1 MSLITSAFKVALAG
15 TQTHVPWP
23 VSLSDCQDWG
33 WHLLCQW
40 LQWWEN
46 IGWDGL
52 SSTRGVDVCSGPDL
66 KLTKVLGGPQ
76 EPAWSPRVNFT
87 GHQLC
92 ILHFCGRLRGSRGH
106 HGVYSHR
113 SVVEGSAN
121 LDVSF
126 CCPCRKLR
134 RHGCLLWLSF
144 LASLLGCLLP
154 GQSPRC
160 RRLLLY
166 EEGFCV
172 TAVNSHWRASNTKYN
187 PLPALSVIRMYAQR
201 CMNASEANYIC
212 CI

>member
-1 MSLITSAFKVALAG
+1 M
-15 TQTHVPWP
+15 
-23 VSLSDCQDWG
+23 
-33 WHLLCQW
+33 
-40 LQWWEN
+40 
-46 IGWDGL
+46 

-76 EPAWSPRVNFT
+76 EPAWSPTVNFT